1 MRAARQTR
9 AQTPKGSLGR
19 QSAVVNARG
28 SYVSTEQRV
37 LADRYRVDQLIG
49 HGGMAK
55 VYRGYDLTLGRDVA
69 IKILDPDLARDTA
82 FRTRFRLEAQAA
94 SRMSHPSI
102 VRVFDAGEDVSGA
115 QPVPYIVMELVEGTL
130 LKAIIADGPVPAADA
145 VRYVDGIL
153 EALEYSH
160 KAGVIHRDIK
170 PGNVMV
176 TPKGQVK
183 VMDFGIAR
191 AVSDSSSTVAETTQI
206 IGTAAYFS
214 PEQAKGE
221 PVDGR
226 TDLYSTGVVL
236 YELLTGRQ
244 PFRGDSPV
252 AVAYQHVSETPVPPT
267 EVNEL
272 SPGALDPIVLRA
284 LAKDPYQR
292 YPDAASFRAALDTAF
307 GGKAPSK
314 KQIGAL
320 TSELYGPSPRAAQE
334 TARTLRQLST
344 DTTMARTQSG
354 PPVAWIWAGVALLA
368 VLLASVLFW
377 VVTVQGPSVQSSSRS
392 VPDLVDVSS
401 ERAQEALEELNLT
414 STLVMEP
421 SSDIAEGNVTRTDP
435 EAGTTVEQETEITV
449 YVSSGAETV
458 EVPRLVGMSQAD
470 AEKALSEAGLQLGTI
485 RPASSSDQPAG
496 VVLEASVADEQI
508 EDGDELPPGTTVDL
522 VVASG
527 MVALKNLEG
536 FTVDAATAEL
546 ESVGLQ
552 AVPTPDTSCPAV
564 DPPTVMSMSLAPG
577 DVPVHSPVELR
588 YCSGE

>member
-1 MRAARQTR
+1 M
-9 AQTPKGSLGR
+9 
-19 QSAVVNARG
+19 
-28 SYVSTEQRV
+28 STEQRV

>member
-19 QSAVVNARG
+19 QSAVVNAGG

-470 AEKALSEAGLQLGTI
+470 AEKALSDAGLQLGTI

>member
-1 MRAARQTR
+1 MTRTPAARQTQ
-9 AQTPKGSLGR
+9 APTLKGSLSR
-19 QSAVVNARG
+19 QSAVVNAGG

-37 LADRYRVDQLIG
+37 LAGRYRVDQLIG

-69 IKILDPDLARDTA
+69 IKVLDPELARDTA

-102 VRVFDAGEDVSGA
+102 VRVFDAGEDDSAA

-221 PVDGR
+221 PVDAR

-292 YPDAASFRAALDTAF
+292 YPDAVSFRSALDTAF

-334 TARTLRQLST
+334 TARTLRQLSS
-344 DTTMARTQSG
+344 DTTMTRTQSG

-377 VVTVQGPSVQSSSRS
+377 VVTVQGPSVESSSRTI
-392 VPDLVDVSS
+392 PDLVDVSS
-401 ERAQEALEELNLT
+401 ERAQEALEELDLVA
-414 STLVMEP
+414 TLVVEP

-435 EAGTTVEQETEITV
+435 EADTTVAQGAEVTV
-449 YVSSGAETV
+449 YVSSGAEMVT
-458 EVPRLVGMSQAD
+458 VPRLVTMSQTD
-470 AEKALSEAGLQLGTI
+470 AEKSLKDAGLQLGTI
-485 RPASSSDQPAG
+485 RQVNDKDQAAG
-496 VVLEASVADEQI
+496 FVLEASEEEGAEVA
-508 EDGDELPPGTTVDL
+508 PGTTVDL

-527 MVALKNLEG
+527 SVTLRDLTG
-536 FTVDAATAEL
+536 FTLDAATEEL
-546 ESVGLQ
+546 ETLGLS
-552 AVPTPDTSCPAV
+552 AVPTADTSCSAV
-564 DPPTVMSMSLAPG
+564 DPPTVTSMSLAPG
-577 DVPVHSPVELR
+577 DVPVHSTVELR
-588 YCSGE
+588 YCTGE

>member
-1 MRAARQTR
+1 MRRTARQTQ
-9 AQTPKGSLGR
+9 AAAPKGSLSQQYSFVIAG
-19 QSAVVNARG
+19 G
-28 SYVSTEQRV
+28 FHVSTEQRV
-37 LADRYRVDQLIG
+37 LAGRYRVDQLIG

-69 IKILDPDLARDTA
+69 VKILDPELARDTA

-102 VRVFDAGEDVSGA
+102 VRVFDAGEDPGASGSD

-176 TPKGQVK
+176 TPKGTVK

-221 PVDGR
+221 PVDAR

-272 SPGALDPIVLRA
+272 SPGALDPVVLRA
-284 LAKDPYQR
+284 LAKDPFQR
-292 YPDAASFRAALDTAF
+292 YPDAATFRTALDTAF
-307 GGKAPSK
+307 GGSAPSK
-314 KQIGAL
+314 KQLGAL
-320 TSELYGPSPRAAQE
+320 TSELYGPNPRAAQE

-344 DTTMARTQSG
+344 DTTMTRTQSG

-377 VVTVQGPSVQSSSRS
+377 VVTVQGPSVQTSSRT
-392 VPDLVDVSS
+392 VPDLGGFTVAAAT
-401 ERAQEALEELNLT
+401 EELEALDLTVRLVEE
-414 STLVMEP
+414 
-421 SSDIAEGNVTRTDP
+421 SSPDVAEGNVTRTDP
-435 EAGTTVEQETEITV
+435 EAGTTVARDSEVTV
-449 YVSSGAETV
+449 YVSSGAEMVTV
-458 EVPRLVGMSQAD
+458 PMLVTLSRAD
-470 AEKALSEAGLQLGTI
+470 AEKALSDAGLKLGTV
-485 RPASSSDQPAG
+485 RQRNDKDQTSG
-496 VVLEASVADEQI
+496 KVLEASEEEGAEV
-508 EDGDELPPGTTVDL
+508 LPGTTVDL

-527 MVALKNLEG
+527 LVTLRDLTG
-536 FTVDAATAEL
+536 FTLDAATEEL
-546 ESVGLQ
+546 ESLGLTAQ
-552 AVPTPDTSCPAV
+552 PIEDAGCPAV
-564 DPPTVMSMSLAPG
+564 DPPTVTSMSLAPG
-577 DVPVHSPVELR
+577 DVPVHSTVELR
-588 YCSGE
+588 YCAGE